1 LDLSTTS
8 QEENMNTAVGKKL
21 LALVIG
27 VLAMTLAF
35 APASYAGEDDGD
47 DGGSTTKRVATS
59 GSGSGDS
66 GSASGGVAAGVG
78 GMAVGSGQ
86 DMLVPALLTGG
97 GILMLTAAG
106 GIAVRRRGDLEA
118 LPGVAR

>member
-1 LDLSTTS
+1 
-8 QEENMNTAVGKKL
+8 MNTTVGKKL

-35 APASYAGEDDGD
+35 APASYAGEDNGD
-47 DGGSTTKRVATS
+47 SGTTKRRVSSSGS

-78 GMAVGSGQ
+78 GMAVASDQ

-97 GILMLTAAG
+97 GILVLTAAG
-106 GIAVRRRGDLEA
+106 GLALRRRDDFQA
-118 LPGVAR
+118 THGVAG